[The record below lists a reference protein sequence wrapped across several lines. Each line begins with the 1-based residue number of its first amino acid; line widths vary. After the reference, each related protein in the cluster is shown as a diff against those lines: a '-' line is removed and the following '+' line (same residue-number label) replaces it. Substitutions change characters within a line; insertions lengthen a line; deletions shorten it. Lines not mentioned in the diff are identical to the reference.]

1 MISNGET
8 NSYEG
13 ESTSNIKSILKTVYE
28 MQVKAKLPIF
38 KGILHDTI
46 PIVFNSSDATEPY
59 FAYGITSTCQTS
71 FRTCFFRIE
80 DLVHSIVHLSLLY
93 PIDIEGNYTDTIRM
107 PYGLEKTQINVI
119 VSVQDFCSIQC
130 INPNLINRQ
139 SIIIGDKW

>member
-8 NSYEG
+8 NSNEG
-13 ESTSNIKSILKTVYE
+13 ESTSNIISILKTVYE
-28 MQVKAKLPIF
+28 MQVKANLPIF

-46 PIVFNSSDATEPY
+46 PIVFNSSVSTEPY
-59 FAYGITSTCQTS
+59 FAYGITSTRQTS
-71 FRTCFFRIE
+71 FRTCFFRVE

-93 PIDIEGNYTDTIRM
+93 PFDIEGNYSDTMRM
-107 PYGLEKTQINVI
+107 PYGLEKTLINVF
-119 VSVQDFCSIQC
+119 VSIQDLCSIQC